1 MTIPLK
7 DVQQAERV
15 LQGVLRSAP
24 KEVDGPPKPR
34 TTFCNTPLRAYTL
47 YVLPRNTLFTQLTG
61 ITESALYVY
70 ACFYGERL
78 ILAPDAES
86 LATYVR
92 CLDKKEILND
102 TPGYEEAV
110 VNLSPSYNFMMVADL
125 GETFSQPENY
135 VRLIPAFFF
144 RNQGFFRHFV
154 LSAQFTCTDGV
165 VYPNVVLIYKGDS
178 DDVS

>member
-1 MTIPLK
+1 MR
-7 DVQQAERV
+7 DGQQAERV
-15 LQGVLRSAP
+15 LQGMLRTAP

-34 TTFCNTPLRAYTL
+34 TTFCKTPLRAYTL

-61 ITESALYVY
+61 ITESALYIY
-70 ACFYGERL
+70 ACFYEERL
-78 ILAPDAES
+78 VLAPDVES
-86 LATYVR
+86 LTAYLR
-92 CLDKKEILND
+92 HLDKKEILDD

-144 RNQGFFRHFV
+144 RNQEFFRHFI
-154 LSAQFTCTDGV
+154 LSAQFTCTDGI
-165 VYPNVVLIYKGDS
+165 VYPNVVLIYKGES

>member
-1 MTIPLK
+1 M
-7 DVQQAERV
+7 
-15 LQGVLRSAP
+15 
-24 KEVDGPPKPR
+24 
-34 TTFCNTPLRAYTL
+34 
-47 YVLPRNTLFTQLTG
+47 
-61 ITESALYVY
+61 
-70 ACFYGERL
+70 
-78 ILAPDAES
+78 APDAES

-144 RNQGFFRHFV
+144 RNQEFFRHFI